1 MLINIFSCI
10 CMLKWTSIHF
20 FLDPTKNIKTFI
32 PFKIRKKDWAK
43 WARILKNTLTD
54 KHLRSLTC
62 FLVFVCSDKYQNI
75 YSFFRFE
82 IRKKNW
88 AKWAK
93 WARILKST
101 LTNEQLHSGTCFLV
115 FACSNKHQF
124 TSLLILLE
132 IIENRK
138 KFNSDFS

>member
-1 MLINIFSCI
+1 M
-10 CMLKWTSIHF
+10 
-20 FLDPTKNIKTFI
+20 
-32 PFKIRKKDWAK
+32 
-43 WARILKNTLTD
+43 LTD
-54 KHLRSLTC
+54 Y
-62 FLVFVCSDKYQNI
+62 FFVFSCSDKYQNI
-75 YSFFRFE
+75 YLFFQFK

-115 FACSNKHQF
+115 FACSNKHQY

-132 IIENRK
+132 IIENQK
-138 KFNSDFS
+138 KIQFGIFVKKSLKNHNSKNICPRDFCLAPNERELSNLLTLSISFEGPFARSRA